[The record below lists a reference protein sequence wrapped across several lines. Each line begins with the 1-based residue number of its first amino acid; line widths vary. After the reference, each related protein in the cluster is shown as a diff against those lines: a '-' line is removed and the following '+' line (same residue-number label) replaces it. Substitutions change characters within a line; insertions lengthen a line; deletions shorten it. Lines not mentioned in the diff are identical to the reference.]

1 MATLHAYFRRTY
13 PVTNPNLS
21 DVPAVVLRRIFC
33 WVALDCGR
41 RQLGNDDDETDGDS
55 DKSEPDDDSDSEGLC
70 DAWVAAAAQQLL
82 RCLVRWRRS
91 WQPHS
96 SANLEILS

>member
-1 MATLHAYFRRTY
+1 MATLHAYFGRTY

-55 DKSEPDDDSDSEGLC
+55 DTSEPDDDSDSEGLC
-70 DAWVAAAAQQLL
+70 DAWVAAAATTIAAL
-82 RCLVRWRRS
+82 RLRVPR
-91 WQPHS
+91 
-96 SANLEILS
+96 LED